1 MLFCDALRMPWSLI
15 RLHWNVV
22 CCYVKL
28 FLICELRVSSNQD
41 PRRHKGICH
50 CSPPRKSKLTLD
62 PHPHPPVTVPC
73 RSTSVPVFLLQKQRG
88 APGVPDNSGRGKGVD
103 CAALTS
109 MVQLAQILVG
119 VGLGFLVNMA
129 GSVIVVV
136 ITASAVALIGCC
148 FVALFVRYVD

>member
-1 MLFCDALRMPWSLI
+1 MAWNLI

-22 CCYVKL
+22 CSYVNL

-41 PRRHKGICH
+41 PMKHKGTKH
-50 CSPPRKSKLTLD
+50 WTLPRKSKLTLD
-62 PHPHPPVTVPC
+62 PPVTVPC
-73 RSTSVPVFLLQKQRG
+73 RSSVPVFLLQKQRG

>member
-1 MLFCDALRMPWSLI
+1 MTWSLI

-22 CCYVKL
+22 CSYMKL
-28 FLICELRVSSNQD
+28 FLICELKVSSNQH
-41 PRRHKGICH
+41 PMKHKGTYH
-50 CSPPRKSKLTLD
+50 WTLPRKRKLTLD
-62 PHPHPPVTVPC
+62 PSVTVPC
-73 RSTSVPVFLLQKQRG
+73 RSTSVPVCLLQKQRG

-129 GSVIVVV
+129 ESVIVVV

>member
-1 MLFCDALRMPWSLI
+1 MAWNLI

-22 CCYVKL
+22 CSYVNL

-41 PRRHKGICH
+41 PMRHKGTYH
-50 CSPPRKSKLTLD
+50 WTLPRKSKLTLE
-62 PHPHPPVTVPC
+62 PPVTLPC

-88 APGVPDNSGRGKGVD
+88 APDYSGRGKGVD